1 MRYSFLHII
10 GLAGVVFVMPFSV
23 FSQPF
28 TDIAASVGVA
38 DAGPGR
44 GVAWGD
50 ADQDGDLDLYLA
62 RSGET
67 NRLYRN
73 NGNGTFTDVG
83 GAAGVDNNDEGR
95 SVAWGD
101 YDNDGHLDL
110 YLVNDGP
117 NRLFRNQGDGTFEE
131 ISSAA
136 GVSDSGKGQ
145 AVAWGD
151 YDNDGD
157 LDLYV
162 SNGRGGIGL
171 GGAPSR
177 LYRNNGNGTFTDVA
191 GSARVD
197 DDGDGRGVAWA
208 DYDNDGDLDLYL
220 ANSGPDMAR
229 LEPDVVFHNNGDGTF
244 SEVTELIGVD
254 NLGKGHGVTFAD
266 YDGDGDVD
274 VVMAL
279 GMSKDPSP
287 SGSLVWYENDG
298 HPEESPWKRH
308 V

>member
-50 ADQDGDLDLYLA
+50 ADQDGDLDLYLVNSGQANRLFRNSGTTLDGDIVLAAGIADNASGFGAAWGDYDNDGDLDLYLA

-151 YDNDGD
+151 YDNDED

-162 SNGRGGIGL
+162 SNDRGRAVASGIYFYQL
-171 GGAPSR
+171 QA
-177 LYRNNGNGTFTDVA
+177 
-191 GSARVD
+191 
-197 DDGDGRGVAWA
+197 
-208 DYDNDGDLDLYL
+208 
-220 ANSGPDMAR
+220 
-229 LEPDVVFHNNGDGTF
+229 
-244 SEVTELIGVD
+244 
-254 NLGKGHGVTFAD
+254 
-266 YDGDGDVD
+266 
-274 VVMAL
+274 
-279 GMSKDPSP
+279 
-287 SGSLVWYENDG
+287 
-298 HPEESPWKRH
+298 ESFVQTRKMILLR
-308 V
+308 